1 MASEKTYKKTIKNEL
16 LGILFLAFGIFFA
29 IALISYDP
37 ADPAL
42 NVTSNVQKISNL
54 GGFVGAYTADILFSI
69 FGISAYFLTA
79 VMFLISFLQFTG
91 REIRLNWKEAIAYA
105 MLVISI
111 AAIFHL
117 RFEIFHLH
125 SQPIEAGG
133 LLGGLLG
140 EIMRRWLGVAGAYIV
155 CLTLAIASLLFAT
168 HLSVVKLAKQSKEL
182 AIIVGRW
189 IAAFSTVKFEQSR
202 KWLVKNLPL
211 LKEWFL
217 EKIEAWKNR
226 KPEKKRDVKISNV
239 AKAQQVKAPVKAA
252 AKPVAENAPVE
263 DEEESDD
270 EEVDEEYEVEEES
283 DSSEDSAK
291 ASTGPKIFERADS
304 KPVKTP
310 DAQLQLANIS
320 RDYTFPP
327 TSLLDSPDQ
336 GRIEIDEEALKQNS
350 LVLENKLK
358 DYGVEG
364 RVTEIHPGPIITMYE
379 FEPAPGVKIGKIVN
393 LEDDLAVTMGGRSV
407 RIVPHLPGKA
417 AIGIEIPNPERET
430 VWLKDIINDPKFRR
444 SSSKLTF
451 ALGKD
456 IEDHPVV
463 TDLAKMPHLLVA
475 GATGSG
481 KSVAINTMI
490 VSLLYKTTPEEIR
503 MILIDPK
510 MLELPVYNGIPHL
523 LLPVVTRPRKA
534 VLALQ
539 WAVTEMER
547 RYHVLADAGVRN
559 IAGYNEKIEKK
570 QLRVVS
576 KDEADKIKE
585 TNPEIICHTGK
596 LPYIVIIIDE
606 LADLMMVASKDIE
619 ENITRLA
626 QLARAAGIHLILA
639 TQRPSVDVI
648 TGLIKANFPARIAF
662 KVSGQH
668 DSRTIIDTVGAEKL
682 LGMGDML
689 FLPPNTSGILRL
701 HGAFVTEN
709 EIARVVD
716 HIKKQGKPVYDE
728 SIVAEKPASEGAAGG
743 GDDEYDELYDSAVRL
758 VSETKQAS
766 ISMIQRKFRIGYNR
780 AARLVEKMEAEGIVG
795 PADGAKPREVL
806 VSNLAQEGE

>member
-1 MASEKTYKKTIKNEL
+1 MASEKTKKTIKNEL
-16 LGILFLAFGIFFA
+16 FGIIFLAIGVFFA
-29 IALISYDP
+29 LSLVSHDP

-91 REIRLNWKEAIAYA
+91 REIRLNWKETVAYA
-105 MLVISI
+105 MLVVSVG
-111 AAIFHL
+111 AIFHL
-117 RFEIFHLH
+117 RFEIFRLH

-140 EIMRRWLGVAGAYIV
+140 EILKRWLGLAGAYIV
-155 CLTLAIASLLFAT
+155 CFTLSIASLLFAT
-168 HLSVVKLAKQSKEL
+168 HLSVVKLAKQLREIS
-182 AIIVGRW
+182 IVVGRW
-189 IAAFSTVKFEQSR
+189 IVAFSTVQFEQSR
-202 KWLVKNLPL
+202 KWLSKNIPL
-211 LKEWFL
+211 LKEWFI
-217 EKIEAWKNR
+217 EKIEGWKKRR
-226 KPEKKRDVKISNV
+226 KEKKPAVKISNTG
-239 AKAQQVKAPVKAA
+239 KAQSLKTPAKPAAKTVAA
-252 AKPVAENAPVE
+252 AKAVDE
-263 DEEESDD
+263 DEEDESEEFDEEIEEDD
-270 EEVDEEYEVEEES
+270 ELDADGAEGQ
-283 DSSEDSAK
+283 K
-291 ASTGPKIFERADS
+291 GGPKIFERADS
-304 KPVKTP
+304 KPVKAP

-320 RDYTFPP
+320 RDYVFPP

-336 GRIEIDEEALKQNS
+336 GSVDIDEEALKQNS

-444 SSSKLTF
+444 SASKLTF
-451 ALGKD
+451 ALGKN
-456 IEDHPVV
+456 IEGHPVV

-490 VSLLYKTTPEEIR
+490 VSLLYKTTPEDIR

-559 IAGYNEKIEKK
+559 ITGYNEKIEKK
-570 QLRVVS
+570 QLRLVS
-576 KDEADKIKE
+576 KDEADKIRE
-585 TNPEIICHTGK
+585 ANPEIICHTGK

-728 SIVAEKPASEGAAGG
+728 SIVAEKQTSEGPNGG

-780 AARLVEKMEAEGIVG
+780 AARLVEKMESEGIVG